1 MPATS
6 HWEREQERE
15 KESEQALVDEFCRG
29 AVIIYAMHT
38 TGVQCQGAQ
47 TISWPRYVRW
57 WMYAFAIWICLYVV
71 YAPSVPTTISQS
83 RSNGKSFIKYSI
95 ILSLRMSGQ
104 RMSTLF
110 SRYVCERVCVC
121 VCVVFSSQPPPAS
134 SLNATAI
141 FAMHFRKTTTRIS
154 IQRDICTHYLV

>member
-1 MPATS
+1 
-6 HWEREQERE
+6 
-15 KESEQALVDEFCRG
+15 
-29 AVIIYAMHT
+29 MHT

-71 YAPSVPTTISQS
+71 YASSVPTTISQS

-110 SRYVCERVCVC
+110 SRYVCERACVCVC
-121 VCVVFSSQPPPAS
+121 VCCFFLTASTSQFVECYCYFCNAFSENNDKNFHTKRHLHTLS
-134 SLNATAI
+134 SLMFVACVNSM
-141 FAMHFRKTTTRIS
+141 FCMFPGHG
-154 IQRDICTHYLV
+154 QWL